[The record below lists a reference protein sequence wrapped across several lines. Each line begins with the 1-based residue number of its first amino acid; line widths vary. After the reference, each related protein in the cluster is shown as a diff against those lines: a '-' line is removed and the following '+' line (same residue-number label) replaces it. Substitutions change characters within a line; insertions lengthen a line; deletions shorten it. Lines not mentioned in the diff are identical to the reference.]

1 MADTYKFRID
11 HHGSLIRPP
20 ELLNAR
26 RQRSDGEIDDAAL
39 RSVEDQ
45 AIAEAVR
52 TQRRLSLSVVTDGQF
67 RREDFRS
74 AVFDAVDGFRRAG
87 GDSRRAGGGSGQV
100 GGDSGR
106 AGGGSRQAGGGSG
119 QVGGD
124 SRQVGD
130 DFRRAGGDED
140 GLARWVA
147 ADELKPRRT
156 LVADDTAAIAAQTR
170 VPAKATLPSP
180 AYLAARCFDAGGP
193 FRTARELGEALARIV
208 NDEIE
213 VLIARGVR
221 YVQLD
226 NPAYAGFLSGEPV
239 GALSLADAI
248 AVDSLAVGLETKPDD
263 VRIGLCPAHSA
274 TGTVDAAMAERIFSE
289 VPVDR
294 WILPYCAGTVGEAQL
309 LRAVPADRDVCLG
322 IVDPAVAALEDVDT
336 IMARLDAAASIKDVA
351 DLAVSPSGGFSEVAG
366 RAAISAADQWR
377 KLTHVETIARMTW
390 GNEL

>member
-20 ELLNAR
+20 EVLNAR
-26 RQRSDGEIDDAAL
+26 RQRSAGEIDDAAL

-74 AVFDAVDGFRRAG
+74 AVFDAVDGFRR
-87 GDSRRAGGGSGQV
+87 S
-100 GGDSGR
+100 
-106 AGGGSRQAGGGSG
+106 
-119 QVGGD
+119 
-124 SRQVGD
+124 
-130 DFRRAGGDED
+130 GGDED

-156 LVADDTAAIAAQTR
+156 LVADDTVAIAAQTR
-170 VPAKATLPSP
+170 IPAKATVPSP

-193 FRTARELGEALARIV
+193 FKTARELGEALARIV

-213 VLIARGVR
+213 LLIARGVR

-226 NPAYAGFLSGEPV
+226 NPAYAGFLFGAPG

-248 AVDSLAVGLETKPDD
+248 AVDTLAVRLETKPDD
-263 VRIGLCPAHSA
+263 VRIGLCPANAA
-274 TGTVDAAMAERIFSE
+274 TGKVDPAVAERIFAE

-294 WILPYCAGTVGEAQL
+294 WILPYCAGSLGEAQL
-309 LRAVPADRDVCLG
+309 LRAVPAGRDVCLG

-336 IMARLDAAASIKDVA
+336 IMVRVEAAASIKDVE
-351 DLAVSPSGGFSEVAG
+351 DLAVSPSAGFSEVAG
-366 RAAISAADQWR
+366 RAAIGAADQWR